1 MSDLRMPKDPNIK
14 RRIDRTEEM
23 IDRLDA
29 DEVSLNE
36 GTEFYDEGKIFLD
49 DIRPRLDKT
58 KGTVL
63 EIE

>member
-1 MSDLRMPKDPNIK
+1 MPKDPDIK

-36 GTEFYDEGKIFLD
+36 GTEFYDEDKIFLD